1 MDVTSATRR
10 WDSAIATMAGVAM
23 HGKRGVNT
31 YGVARLTIVLRV
43 TAVIRLATREEMAM
57 VAPRTW
63 PVGERGM
70 AKRSI
75 TERLAQ
81 LEAQR
86 KSLQMKLGKQERA
99 RDTRRKVLL
108 GAFLMHRLEK
118 GQDAFSKEQLPAW
131 LQRELPGFIT
141 RDDDAA
147 LFADLMGQPAPKEA
161 EKEPAAASIQ
171 P

>member
-1 MDVTSATRR
+1 
-10 WDSAIATMAGVAM
+10 
-23 HGKRGVNT
+23 
-31 YGVARLTIVLRV
+31 
-43 TAVIRLATREEMAM
+43 
-57 VAPRTW
+57 
-63 PVGERGM
+63 M

-86 KSLQMKLGKQERA
+86 KTLQMKLGKQERA

-118 GQDAFSKEQLPAW
+118 GQDAFSKDQLPTW
-131 LQRELPGFIT
+131 LKKELPGFIT
-141 RDDDAA
+141 REDDVA
-147 LFADLMGQPAPKEA
+147 LFIDLIG
-161 EKEPAAASIQ
+161 EPATKAPGQTAAH